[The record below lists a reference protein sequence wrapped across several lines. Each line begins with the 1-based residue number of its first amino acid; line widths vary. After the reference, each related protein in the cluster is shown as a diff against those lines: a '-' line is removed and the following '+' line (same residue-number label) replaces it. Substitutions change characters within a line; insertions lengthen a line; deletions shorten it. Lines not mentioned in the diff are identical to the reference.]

1 MGKEMYTMP
10 FSKPEQSP
18 GAMAA
23 SAGPARLRRSKTLII
38 QDRDGSL
45 LKEPKPPRRGAFAD
59 YRVDIPANTLDEHN
73 SLIERVIAFAF
84 DTLGARRVDVRVR
97 ECE

>member
-1 MGKEMYTMP
+1 MP
-10 FSKPEQSP
+10 LSKPEQSP
-18 GAMAA
+18 GAAPKRA
-23 SAGPARLRRSKTLII
+23 RPAGMRRSTALII

-84 DTLGARRVDVRVR
+84 DTLGARHVDVRVR
-97 ECE
+97 EHE